1 MARDQRA
8 PDGVFSRGLR
18 LVRKGGRVKAGG
30 VWFQG
35 DCLLPLV
42 GQFVILDNFDYWQT
56 ECQAY
61 RAGDNALIGVLR

>member
-8 PDGVFSRGLR
+8 PDGAFSRGLR

-30 VWFQG
+30 MWFQG

-42 GQFVILDNFDYWQT
+42 GKFVILDNFDYWQT
-56 ECQAY
+56 GCQAY
-61 RAGDNALIGVLR
+61 REGDGTVIGDLK